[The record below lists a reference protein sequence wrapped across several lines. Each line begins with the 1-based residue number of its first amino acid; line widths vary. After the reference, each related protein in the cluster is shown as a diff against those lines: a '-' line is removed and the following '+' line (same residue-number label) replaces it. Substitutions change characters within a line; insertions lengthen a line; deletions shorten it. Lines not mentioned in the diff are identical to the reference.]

1 MAEDDPG
8 PENAGAMADT
18 TSENASFTLPLF
30 ACPSTN
36 APLTFRLMV
45 TTDAGSKSRS
55 VTSASSARAP

>member
-1 MAEDDPG
+1 
-8 PENAGAMADT
+8 MADT